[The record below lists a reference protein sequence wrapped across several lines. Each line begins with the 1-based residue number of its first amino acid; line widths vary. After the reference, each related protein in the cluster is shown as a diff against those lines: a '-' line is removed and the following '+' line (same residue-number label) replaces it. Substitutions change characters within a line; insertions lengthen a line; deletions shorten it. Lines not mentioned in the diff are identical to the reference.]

1 MMFYIKTLLATI
13 IFLSLYGLVFYF
25 YSFFPNENLG
35 ILNLII
41 LSPLLII
48 GLIILFRNRKKR
60 NKNNMI
66 KNLHDFISVLNQS
79 VSRLIKE
86 RFKFLLIY
94 TGVIAVLFAWI
105 ARINFDTNIQNGL
118 KFHHYLCLYS
128 INTSLIA
135 FSIPILVLMLIGFLK
150 KESR

>member
-1 MMFYIKTLLATI
+1 MFYIKTLLATI

-25 YSFFPNENLG
+25 YSFFPNENIG

-48 GLIILFRNRKKR
+48 GLMIIFRNRKKR
-60 NKNNMI
+60 NMNNMI
-66 KNLHDFISVLNQS
+66 KNLHDFISALNQS

-94 TGVIAVLFAWI
+94 TGVIAVLFAGI
-105 ARINFDTNIQNGL
+105 ARITFDPNIKNGL
-118 KFHHYLCLYS
+118 KFHHYFCLYS
-128 INTSLIA
+128 IDISLLA
-135 FSIPILVLMLIGFLK
+135 FLIPVLVLMLNGFLK